1 MKNLNYKKTLAFL
14 YKKLNNTP
22 IAIKEAKMLHT
33 LCDKFDKIY
42 GIIYNK
48 NTLSNGRNLFNPN
61 RLIRNAR
68 AIRFCRIVFFMR
80 DFYKKCLTNNY
91 LSLES

>member
-1 MKNLNYKKTLAFL
+1 MKKSNSNYNIKKTLAFL

-42 GIIYNK
+42 GIIYTK
-48 NTLSNGRNLFNPN
+48 NTSSDRGNLKTSYFEVVSFSSSQ
-61 RLIRNAR
+61 LAQVSW
-68 AIRFCRIVFFMR
+68 RFF
-80 DFYKKCLTNNY
+80 
-91 LSLES
+91 

>member
-42 GIIYNK
+42 GIIYTK
-48 NTLSNGRNLFNPN
+48 NTSSDRGNLKTYKVN
-61 RLIRNAR
+61 RFSSSQLAQVSW
-68 AIRFCRIVFFMR
+68 RFF
-80 DFYKKCLTNNY
+80 
-91 LSLES
+91 

>member
-48 NTLSNGRNLFNPN
+48 DTCRDTGDLNCS
-61 RLIRNAR
+61 IRVNKDNCQASWFR
-68 AIRFCRIVFFMR
+68 PVSCFI
-80 DFYKKCLTNNY
+80 
-91 LSLES
+91 

>member
-42 GIIYNK
+42 GIIYTK
-48 NTLSNGRNLFNPN
+48 NTSSDRGNLKTSKVC
-61 RLIRNAR
+61 RLNADYQVMPDSL
-68 AIRFCRIVFFMR
+68 FFEKNSKKNLTSSFLGLVF
-80 DFYKKCLTNNY
+80 
-91 LSLES
+91 